1 MADKDYYKSRY
12 TGEQIDESLGRVL
25 SGEVDDAAASA
36 KASATAAENAK
47 TAILN
52 MGVEAEQLP
61 TGYLAQ
67 VEKRFDSE
75 GTVHLK
81 FSIPAGAEGKEGPPG
96 PQGNPGVATTA
107 EGMWSMGIDD
117 NGHLILS
124 YEGDDPPDLR
134 IDENGHL
141 VYGYNGNELDLGL
154 VKGETGAKGDTGAT
168 GPQGP
173 QGEQGIQ
180 GEKGETGAQGE
191 TGPQGEQGPQGETG
205 PQGEQGPQ
213 GTKITGIVLKS
224 GTHVAG
230 TTDTYEIQM
239 SDGTTFDFPVYN
251 GMDGT
256 GAGDMVK
263 SVYDPQGRNE
273 DIFAYIDRKIEE
285 AVANLFAVK
294 PEDGE

>member
-81 FSIPAGAEGKEGPPG
+81 FSIPAGADGKDGPPG

-154 VKGETGAKGDTGAT
+154 VKGE
-168 GPQGP
+168 
-173 QGEQGIQ
+173 
-180 GEKGETGAQGE
+180 
-191 TGPQGEQGPQGETG
+191 
-205 PQGEQGPQ
+205 QGPQ
-213 GTKITGIVLKS
+213 GTKITDIVLKS
-224 GTHVAG
+224 GTHTAG

>member
-61 TGYLAQ
+61 SGYLAQ

-81 FSIPAGAEGKEGPPG
+81 FSIPAGADGKEGPPG

-107 EGMWSMGIDD
+107 EGMWSMGIDG

-154 VKGETGAKGDTGAT
+154 VKGETGA
-168 GPQGP
+168 
-173 QGEQGIQ
+173 
-180 GEKGETGAQGE
+180 QGE

-205 PQGEQGPQ
+205 LQGEQGPQ

-224 GTHVAG
+224 GTHAAG